1 MRMNS
6 FPLARLNDESLYD
19 EFVVFQEQLALDV
32 RVVLMARIGWPV
44 AVMIRAGAD
53 TEQYE

>member
-1 MRMNS
+1 MNS